1 MRSEACEKYNWYAV
15 HVRSRHEFMVTSS
28 LVKKNVETFLP
39 TVEKLRQWKDRKKTI
54 AFPLFPGYLFVHIPP
69 QSDDILNVLKT
80 RGVVRILGNGSVT
93 PIPDEQIESLKR
105 LVDTK
110 EPIDTYPYLRE
121 GQNVRVVSGPLTGA
135 TGILVKKESNHMLVL
150 SIDILQKGV
159 CVKINAGAIVAVE

>member
-1 MRSEACEKYNWYAV
+1 MGSELYAKYKWYAV
-15 HVRSRHEFMVTSS
+15 HVRSRGEFIVTSA
-28 LVKKNVETFLP
+28 LVKKHVETFLP
-39 TVEKLRQWKDRKKTI
+39 TVEKLRQWKDRKKKIT
-54 AFPLFPGYLFVHIPP
+54 FPLFPGYLFVHIPP

-80 RGVVRILGNGSVT
+80 RGVVRILGNGGIT

-110 EPIDTYPYLRE
+110 EPIDTYPYLRK

-135 TGILVKKESNHMLVL
+135 TGILVEKESNHMLVL

-159 CVKINAGAIVAVE
+159 CVKINAGDIVAVE